1 MNHKITT
8 TAVMTAL
15 VAFELTAAAFTV
27 PTRQALAWGFFGNG
41 IKLDQQINQL
51 NKCRSLSSE
60 GRYDQQSYE
69 MNSNQPTSQSSGN
82 TDKNQTSTD
91 SSSNHASVG
100 KQTASSNEHGTNSGW
115 ASNNNKNSNN
125 AGDDNNKP
133 SDNNGGNND
142 NKKPSSSSVLC
153 SNKGTNLASIG

>member
-1 MNHKITT
+1 
-8 TAVMTAL
+8 MTAL
-15 VAFELTAAAFTV
+15 VALVLTAATFTV
-27 PTRQALAWGFFGNG
+27 PTPQALAWGFAGNG

-51 NKCRSLSSE
+51 NKCRNLSSE

-69 MNSNQPTSQSSGN
+69 MNSNQPTTQSSGN

-115 ASNNNKNSNN
+115 ATNTNN
-125 AGDDNNKP
+125 AGDDNNKN
-133 SDNNGGNND
+133 NNGGNNNNYNNGGNNNNYNNND

-153 SNKGTNLASIG
+153 SNKATNLASVG

>member
-1 MNHKITT
+1 
-8 TAVMTAL
+8 MTAL
-15 VAFELTAAAFTV
+15 VALVLTAATFTV
-27 PTRQALAWGFFGNG
+27 PTPQALAWGFAGNG

-51 NKCRSLSSE
+51 NKCRNLSSE

-69 MNSNQPTSQSSGN
+69 MNGNQPTTKSSGS

-100 KQTASSNEHGTNSGW
+100 NQTASSSEHSINSGW

-153 SNKGTNLASIG
+153 SNKGTNLVSIG